1 METLSYNTQRPQLVI
16 PEYGRHVHLMIE
28 QVKSI
33 PEREKRNNMAKA
45 IIGVMG
51 NLNPHLR
58 DVPDF
63 QHKLWDQLF
72 IMSDFELDVD
82 SPFEKPEKELLEAQ
96 PEPLVYPQSYPK
108 YRFYGNNIKRMI
120 DVALRWDVGEM
131 RDGLVFTIANH
142 MKKCFLHWNK
152 DTVEDQVI
160 FDHLDELSKGQ
171 LKVNPDLLPLTS
183 SADFLKVRSK
193 NGNGPTKSHGHHS
206 RNRKRKRY

>member
-160 FDHLDELSKGQ
+160 FDHLDELSQGQ